1 LNFTQQYYLCYYRD
15 GVLIN
20 NSKIARTPYSFTAQ
34 NTTISGLIIDSNLSL
49 GTYNFSA
56 SSIYGNLYGAWNGS
70 SDYYLKTNPYSFWNS
85 TFATFNK
92 TYADTLYYGINNP
105 FGYFNTTTLSG
116 AITGSGTSWY
126 IPMWNGT
133 TSLNNSL
140 IYQNGTYIGIGTTAP
155 GVALDVL
162 GTISASS
169 NVLATNSIQATGYMA
184 TPYMTPYTSGG
195 NLDFRNYA
203 GDTSYLSVNTTSGYV
218 GVGTT
223 APVKKLDVVGDANIT
238 GSIYETGTSLGAKY
252 YNLTNP
258 YGYWN
263 STFATF
269 NKTYADTLYY
279 GINNPFG
286 YYNST
291 TLSGSGTVNGS
302 GTLGYIPMWNGTT
315 SLNNSLIYQYSGKIG
330 INNTSPSATLNVNGT
345 FKAEYNQGSI
355 SLDTNGDVKIG
366 I

>member
-1 LNFTQQYYLCYYRD
+1 MVKKLKNYLLIGLILSIFFVFSLSFISSADVLNELHLNIQTTDVSTGEIVTGTFSFVFNITTSSDCTGVVYSNSTSLTTDSRGIISYYLQNINLNFTQQYYLCYYRD

-105 FGYFNTTTLSG
+105 FGY
-116 AITGSGTSWY
+116 
-126 IPMWNGT
+126 
-133 TSLNNSL
+133 
-140 IYQNGTYIGIGTTAP
+140 
-155 GVALDVL
+155 
-162 GTISASS
+162 
-169 NVLATNSIQATGYMA
+169 
-184 TPYMTPYTSGG
+184 
-195 NLDFRNYA
+195 
-203 GDTSYLSVNTTSGYV
+203 
-218 GVGTT
+218 
-223 APVKKLDVVGDANIT
+223 
-238 GSIYETGTSLGAKY
+238 
-252 YNLTNP
+252 
-258 YGYWN
+258 
-263 STFATF
+263 
-269 NKTYADTLYY
+269 
-279 GINNPFG
+279 
-286 YYNST
+286 YNST